1 MRWFI
6 KNNIEPSSLYSHES
20 PVAILR
26 LVRDKGPIEESE
38 LMGLLVDA
46 DPSGGD
52 IYSSRGYAS
61 VLGLE
66 SLNLLKRTGLIEE
79 LPNKKLQVRNDL
91 NLLQHALD
99 VSLTEL
105 ALFPSERSF
114 PVKPL
119 FGIPEMPKVIADVF
133 VAMPFS
139 AEMTPVYEDHILPV
153 VESLGLRA
161 VRADNVFGGGSVI
174 SDIWSLMLGA
184 QIVVAD
190 CTGRNPNVFYELGMA
205 HTIGKTTLLM
215 TQDLEDIPFDIRHL
229 RRIEYTFTPRGA
241 KVMEEQ
247 LRAAIELWV
256 APLRVV

>member
-6 KNNIEPSSLYSHES
+6 KDDNVSPSLYSRET

-38 LMGLLVDA
+38 LMSLLVDA
-46 DPSGGD
+46 NPDGWL
-52 IYSSRGYAS
+52 SSTSCYAS

-79 LPNKKLQVRNDL
+79 LPDQKLQVRKDL

-105 ALFPSERSF
+105 VLFPSERSF
-114 PVKPL
+114 PARPL
-119 FGIPEMPKVIADVF
+119 FGIPEKPKIIADVF

-139 AEMTPVYEDHILPV
+139 AEMSPVYEDHILPV

-174 SDIWSLMLGA
+174 NDIWSLMLGA

-247 LRAAIELWV
+247 LRSAIEYCKPSSG
-256 APLRVV
+256 A